1 MSGGDKH
8 EFNDLKP
15 KIEKLVAA
23 QKKLVNEF
31 LIDAKSKLK
40 GMETGDADKETLF
53 EGGLSLLR
61 AYRGFPR
68 NKALIKYLSEDG
80 IRAQLQKIENFH
92 MQDREREMPKADKE
106 LYFVI
111 NEKQNTIELTEKGID
126 LISDGEDRNYFIMP
140 DIGLQLNELESQN
153 LEKQELLNQKERLI
167 DDFSEKSERIHT
179 INQLLK
185 AYSLFEKEVEYV
197 IMDGKIKI
205 VDEQT
210 GRIMDGRRYSD
221 GLHQAIEAKENV
233 TIEAA
238 TQTYA
243 TITLQNFFRMYHKL
257 SGMTGTAET
266 EAQEFWD
273 IYELDVVVIPTNKP
287 IQRLDQEDLVFRTQR
302 EKFNAVIDEVQQM
315 VEAGRPVLVGTTTVE
330 ISEILS
336 RMLQMR
342 KIEHN
347 VLNAKYHKRES
358 EIVAEA
364 GHAGRVTIAT
374 NMAGRGTDIKLTP
387 EVLAAGGLG
396 IIGTERHDSR
406 RVDRQLRGRA
416 GRQGDPGSSQ
426 FFVSLEDDLMRKFG
440 SERIAKIMD
449 RMGYKEGEVIQHS
462 MITKSIERAQKKV
475 EENAFG
481 VRKRLVEYDDVMNA
495 QRNAIYKKR
504 RNALYG
510 DRLELDISNM
520 FYDVA
525 EEIVNEHFPSRNFDA
540 YEFDLVRYL
549 KISSP
554 VERGEFESTNP
565 GELIDR
571 IFDEAM
577 TAYEQKADRLNAM
590 ALPVIEKVLEN
601 EGDRYKNMMLPVSDG
616 SKSLRV
622 IVNLEEGKETGG
634 KIFKKQIEKMI
645 TLGFIDNEWKEH
657 LRQMD
662 DLRQTVQHASIEQK
676 DPLVIYKKESFTLFQ
691 SMMGKM
697 SKEVISFLAKSD
709 LPQQAPEQQQATK
722 ESEFSNSGGAFKNA
736 QIQQREQEFKGSE
749 GYEQARENAGQP
761 RQAPKRKPVV
771 HAQPKIGRN
780 EKVEIRN
787 MQTGETKTLK
797 YKQAE
802 NLLKNGAWQI
812 TKKA

>member
-1 MSGGDKH
+1 
-8 EFNDLKP
+8 
-15 KIEKLVAA
+15 
-23 QKKLVNEF
+23 
-31 LIDAKSKLK
+31 
-40 GMETGDADKETLF
+40 
-53 EGGLSLLR
+53 
-61 AYRGFPR
+61 
-68 NKALIKYLSEDG
+68 
-80 IRAQLQKIENFH
+80 
-92 MQDREREMPKADKE
+92 
-106 LYFVI
+106 
-111 NEKQNTIELTEKGID
+111 
-126 LISDGEDRNYFIMP
+126 
-140 DIGLQLNELESQN
+140 
-153 LEKQELLNQKERLI
+153 
-167 DDFSEKSERIHT
+167 
-179 INQLLK
+179 
-185 AYSLFEKEVEYV
+185 
-197 IMDGKIKI
+197 
-205 VDEQT
+205 
-210 GRIMDGRRYSD
+210 
-221 GLHQAIEAKENV
+221 
-233 TIEAA
+233 
-238 TQTYA
+238 
-243 TITLQNFFRMYHKL
+243 
-257 SGMTGTAET
+257 
-266 EAQEFWD
+266 
-273 IYELDVVVIPTNKP
+273 
-287 IQRLDQEDLVFRTQR
+287 
-302 EKFNAVIDEVQQM
+302 
-315 VEAGRPVLVGTTTVE
+315 
-330 ISEILS
+330 
-336 RMLQMR
+336 
-342 KIEHN
+342 
-347 VLNAKYHKRES
+347 
-358 EIVAEA
+358 
-364 GHAGRVTIAT
+364 
-374 NMAGRGTDIKLTP
+374 
-387 EVLAAGGLG
+387 
-396 IIGTERHDSR
+396 
-406 RVDRQLRGRA
+406 
-416 GRQGDPGSSQ
+416 
-426 FFVSLEDDLMRKFG
+426 
-440 SERIAKIMD
+440 
-449 RMGYKEGEVIQHS
+449 MGYKEGEVIQHS

-481 VRKRLVEYDDVMNA
+481 VRKRLLEYDDVMNA